1 MVAPILERPISDLTR
16 RYINRVKKVQK
27 EKSKQKPPRRLWPF
41 TWEDV
46 YEALAN
52 QSSPEVTGPLVI
64 GLRMAPKLI
73 APLYLGAK
81 LGKLVGTAGAEGT
94 FGSGPGVGLERTPEI
109 ARYEDSAI
117 GTSRII

>member
-1 MVAPILERPISDLTR
+1 MVAPILQQPISELTR

-27 EKSKQKPPRRLWPF
+27 QKDKQKSPRRMWPF

-46 YEALAN
+46 YEELAN
-52 QSSPEVTGPLVI
+52 QSTPEATGPLVV
-64 GLRMAPKLI
+64 GLRMAPKLV

-81 LGKLVGTAGAEGT
+81 LGKVVGTAGAEGY
-94 FGSGPGVGLERTPEI
+94 FGSGPVAGLERTPEI

-117 GTSRII
+117 RTSRRI